1 MTTLGKLSRRDALGL
16 LVLQAL
22 ALSGCS
28 FGVMA
33 GKFLTGDPKLDAQFK
48 SMTGVNL
55 AKGKHKVVVV
65 CTIPAVV
72 DEDLSTLNLDIIEG
86 VTRRMKLAG
95 VDVISPDDV
104 AAWIDENGG
113 VVTDPSAMAQAF
125 EADYIAWIDLQAFSI
140 REENS
145 ANLLRGRVQ
154 GFVRAY
160 RWKRSTEI
168 GPPSARSTPNSRRRI
183 RPISRSPSSAGRP
196 YCSKKNSTTACATN
210 WPRSSTTIG
219 RATIF
224 SLFSCPLSP
233 ADWGEG
239 TRDASANR
247 QRPTT
252 DHTPRRA
259 FRW

>member
-160 RWKRSTEI
+160 KVEEINGDRTALSAFNTEFTTTYPAHQPVSELGRSALLFQKEFNDRVCDEL
-168 GPPSARSTPNSRRRI
+168 AEKFYDH
-183 RPISRSPSSAGRP
+183 RPGNNI
-196 YCSKKNSTTACATN
+196 
-210 WPRSSTTIG
+210 
-219 RATIF
+219 
-224 SLFSCPLSP
+224 
-233 ADWGEG
+233 
-239 TRDASANR
+239 
-247 QRPTT
+247 
-252 DHTPRRA
+252 
-259 FRW
+259 